1 MQILVPLYEVNTYCF
16 YVRALLVKLIPL
28 ESFANFSDLQVI
40 YVNIIEKIT
49 IKSYKYTVLIW
60 HINYFNFNYYF
71 FIQLVNVS
79 FISCFRGMLTMSLIN
94 IVLNKCY

>member
-49 IKSYKYTVLIW
+49 IKSYKYI
-60 HINYFNFNYYF
+60 
-71 FIQLVNVS
+71 
-79 FISCFRGMLTMSLIN
+79 
-94 IVLNKCY
+94 